1 MKVLAGID
9 AGGSKTAGVVGDE
22 HGTVL
27 GSLVTGPSNIL
38 KDGALAVKK
47 ALSKTLEGA
56 CSNASLSR
64 SDIEVVCAGIAG
76 VIRSESRDLVEGMLR
91 GMTPARTVLVE
102 TDAYIALAGATKCR
116 PGIIV
121 ISGTGSV
128 AFGVNPEGKTALVG
142 GWGRLLG
149 DEGSGYDIAR
159 RGLQAVL
166 REIDGRG
173 PATSI
178 SQKIAAELFV
188 SSSQQVVH
196 ELYQGRLTEG
206 KIASLYPLIDE
217 GAREGDAVA
226 LSLFEDAAGHLADA
240 ARAVVKELAV
250 VPGEALITVAG
261 GALVGSPCLRECLD
275 RALATRGL
283 ASLRDPFAGAEIGA
297 LLIAGRVLRGQ
308 PHFEQA

>member
-128 AFGVNPEGKTALVG
+128 AFGVNAEGKTALVG

-188 SSSQQVVH
+188 SSSQQMVH
-196 ELYQGRLTEG
+196 ELYQGQLTEG

-240 ARAVVKELAV
+240 SLAVVKELAV

-261 GALVGSPCLRECLD
+261 GALLGSPFLRECLN